1 MNKAIIFLLVFALY
15 LLCGCSVAVDKAE
28 LNSSSESS
36 SESESSLVPDV
47 ASEPSVSE
55 SSVSSEESSASSK
68 ASSAAS
74 EPPASS
80 KAPSSASS
88 APPSSASS
96 STKPPASSSSS
107 SKPSQKN
114 IKAPND
120 YYVSL
125 DYYLDSGFYGNR
137 ENAGLLSGTTIDPA
151 HIIPVYS
158 MKSSYDLMREQS
170 EVDAFLQDYDNGVSI
185 SDMCEQS
192 GTYYAALSDGNTAY
206 LELKNGV
213 LRVSAVG
220 GSPFKFDFP
229 SKVSNYD
236 GNAVSAKNLAVTRLL
251 RGILISDG
259 NKESFIVLES
269 LDPFDKKFKTNT
281 LYPISDIVEFIRNNK
296 DYGF

>member
-1 MNKAIIFLLVFALY
+1 MKRLILFLIVFALC
-15 LLCGCSVAVDKAE
+15 LFCGCTTSNNEEKQQ
-28 LNSSSESS
+28 NIISESI
-36 SESESSLVPDV
+36 SEVESSLSS
-47 ASEPSVSE
+47 ASIYE
-55 SSVSSEESSASSK
+55 SSVSSEPGSAVQSESS
-68 ASSAAS
+68 SA
-74 EPPASS
+74 PPQ
-80 KAPSSASS
+80 SSASS

-96 STKPPASSSSS
+96 SAKPPASSSSS

-137 ENAGLLSGTTIDPA
+137 ENAGLLSGATVDSEHIVPA
-151 HIIPVYS
+151 YS
-158 MKSSYDLMREQS
+158 LKPRYDLMREQS

-236 GNAVSAKNLAVTRLL
+236 GNATSAKYLLITRLL
-251 RGILISDG
+251 RGILVSDG
-259 NKESFIVLES
+259 SSESFIVLES

>member
-36 SESESSLVPDV
+36 SESEISLVPDV

-55 SSVSSEESSASSK
+55 SSVSSEESSVSSK

-88 APPSSASS
+88 TAQSPASS
-96 STKPPASSSSS
+96 SAASSSSS

-125 DYYLDSGFYGNR
+125 DYYLDSGFYGNK

-236 GNAVSAKNLAVTRLL
+236 GNATSAKYLLITRLL
-251 RGILISDG
+251 RGILVSDG
-259 NKESFIVLES
+259 SSESFIVLES
-269 LDPFDKKFKTNT
+269 LDPFDKKFKANT

>member
-1 MNKAIIFLLVFALY
+1 MKRLILFLIVFALC
-15 LLCGCSVAVDKAE
+15 LFCGCTTSNNEEKQQ
-28 LNSSSESS
+28 NSISESI
-36 SESESSLVPDV
+36 SEVESSLSS
-47 ASEPSVSE
+47 ASIYE
-55 SSVSSEESSASSK
+55 SSVSSEPGSAVQSESS
-68 ASSAAS
+68 SA
-74 EPPASS
+74 PPQ
-80 KAPSSASS
+80 SSASS

-96 STKPPASSSSS
+96 SAKPPASSSSS

-125 DYYLDSGFYGNR
+125 DYYLDSGFYANE
-137 ENAGLLSGTTIDPA
+137 ENAGLLSGATVDSE
-151 HIIPVYS
+151 HIVPTYS
-158 MKSSYDLMREQS
+158 LKPRYDLMREQS

-236 GNAVSAKNLAVTRLL
+236 GNATSAKYLLITRLL
-251 RGILISDG
+251 RGILVSDG
-259 NKESFIVLES
+259 NAESFIVLES

>member
-55 SSVSSEESSASSK
+55 SSVSSEESSVSSK

-80 KAPSSASS
+80 KAPS
-88 APPSSASS
+88 PASS
-96 STKPPASSSSS
+96 SAASSSSS

-125 DYYLDSGFYGNR
+125 DYYLDSGFYGNK
-137 ENAGLLSGTTIDPA
+137 ENAELLSGTTVDTA
-151 HIIPVYS
+151 RIIPVYS
-158 MKSSYDLMREQS
+158 MKSRYNLMREQS

-206 LELKNGV
+206 LELKNGI

-236 GNAVSAKNLAVTRLL
+236 GNATSAKYLLITRLL
-251 RGILISDG
+251 RGILVSNG
-259 NKESFIVLES
+259 SSESFIVLES

>member
-1 MNKAIIFLLVFALY
+1 MKRLILFLIVFALC
-15 LLCGCSVAVDKAE
+15 LFCGCTTSNNEEKQQ
-28 LNSSSESS
+28 NSISESI
-36 SESESSLVPDV
+36 SEVESSLSS
-47 ASEPSVSE
+47 ASIYE
-55 SSVSSEESSASSK
+55 SSVSSEPGSAVQSESS
-68 ASSAAS
+68 SA
-74 EPPASS
+74 PPQ
-80 KAPSSASS
+80 SSASS

-96 STKPPASSSSS
+96 SAKLPASSSSS

-125 DYYLDSGFYGNR
+125 DYYLDSGFYANE
-137 ENAGLLSGTTIDPA
+137 ENAGLLSGAAVDSEHIVPA
-151 HIIPVYS
+151 YS
-158 MKSSYDLMREQS
+158 LKPRYDLMREQS

-236 GNAVSAKNLAVTRLL
+236 GNATSAKYLLITRLL
-251 RGILISDG
+251 RGILVSDG
-259 NKESFIVLES
+259 SSESFIVLES

>member
-1 MNKAIIFLLVFALY
+1 MKRLILFLIVFALC
-15 LLCGCSVAVDKAE
+15 LFCGCTTSNNEEKQQNSISESISEVESSLSSASIYESYVSSEPGSAVQ
-28 LNSSSESS
+28 SESS
-36 SESESSLVPDV
+36 S
-47 ASEPSVSE
+47 A
-55 SSVSSEESSASSK
+55 
-68 ASSAAS
+68 
-74 EPPASS
+74 PPQ
-80 KAPSSASS
+80 SSASS

-96 STKPPASSSSS
+96 SANPPASSSSS

-125 DYYLDSGFYGNR
+125 DYYLDSGFYANE
-137 ENAGLLSGTTIDPA
+137 ENAGLLSGATVDSEHIVPA
-151 HIIPVYS
+151 YS
-158 MKSSYDLMREQS
+158 LKPHYDLMREQS

-236 GNAVSAKNLAVTRLL
+236 GNATSAKYLLITRLL
-251 RGILISDG
+251 RGILVSDG
-259 NKESFIVLES
+259 SSESFIVLES

>member
-1 MNKAIIFLLVFALY
+1 MKRLILFLIVFALC
-15 LLCGCSVAVDKAE
+15 LFCGCTTSNNEEKQQ
-28 LNSSSESS
+28 NSISESI
-36 SESESSLVPDV
+36 SEVESSLSS
-47 ASEPSVSE
+47 ASIYE
-55 SSVSSEESSASSK
+55 SSVSSEPGSAVQSESS
-68 ASSAAS
+68 SA
-74 EPPASS
+74 PPQ
-80 KAPSSASS
+80 SSASS

-96 STKPPASSSSS
+96 SANPPASSSSS

-120 YYVSL
+120 YYISL

-137 ENAGLLSGTTIDPA
+137 ENAGLLSGATVDSEHIVPA
-151 HIIPVYS
+151 YS
-158 MKSSYDLMREQS
+158 LKPRYDLMREQS

-236 GNAVSAKNLAVTRLL
+236 GNAVSAKNLAITRLL
-251 RGILISDG
+251 RGILVSDG
-259 NKESFIVLES
+259 NAESFIVLES

>member
-1 MNKAIIFLLVFALY
+1 MKRLILFLIVFALC
-15 LLCGCSVAVDKAE
+15 LFCGCTTSNNEEKQQ
-28 LNSSSESS
+28 NSTSESI
-36 SESESSLVPDV
+36 SEIESSLSS
-47 ASEPSVSE
+47 ASIYE
-55 SSVSSEESSASSK
+55 SSVSSEPGSAVQSESS
-68 ASSAAS
+68 SA
-74 EPPASS
+74 PPQ
-80 KAPSSASS
+80 SSASS
-88 APPSSASS
+88 APQSSASS
-96 STKPPASSSSS
+96 SAKPPASSSSS

-236 GNAVSAKNLAVTRLL
+236 GNATSAKYLLITRLL
-251 RGILISDG
+251 RGILVSDG
-259 NKESFIVLES
+259 SSESFIVLES

>member
-1 MNKAIIFLLVFALY
+1 MKRLILFLIVFALC
-15 LLCGCSVAVDKAE
+15 LFCGCTTSNNEEKQQ
-28 LNSSSESS
+28 NSISESI
-36 SESESSLVPDV
+36 SEVESSLSS
-47 ASEPSVSE
+47 ASIYE
-55 SSVSSEESSASSK
+55 SSVSSEPGSAVQSESS
-68 ASSAAS
+68 SA
-74 EPPASS
+74 PPQ
-80 KAPSSASS
+80 SSASS

-96 STKPPASSSSS
+96 SANPPASSSSS

-125 DYYLDSGFYGNR
+125 DYYLDSGFYGNK
-137 ENAGLLSGTTIDPA
+137 ENAGLLSGATVDSEHIVPA
-151 HIIPVYS
+151 YS
-158 MKSSYDLMREQS
+158 LKPRYDLMREQS

-236 GNAVSAKNLAVTRLL
+236 GNATSAKYLLITRLL
-251 RGILISDG
+251 RGILVSDG
-259 NKESFIVLES
+259 SSESFIVLES

>member
-1 MNKAIIFLLVFALY
+1 MKRLILFLIVFALC
-15 LLCGCSVAVDKAE
+15 LFCGCTTSNNEEKQQ
-28 LNSSSESS
+28 NSISESI
-36 SESESSLVPDV
+36 SEVESSLSS
-47 ASEPSVSE
+47 ASIYE
-55 SSVSSEESSASSK
+55 SSVSSEPGSAVQSESS
-68 ASSAAS
+68 SA
-74 EPPASS
+74 PPQ
-80 KAPSSASS
+80 SSASS

-96 STKPPASSSSS
+96 SANPPASSSSS

-137 ENAGLLSGTTIDPA
+137 ENAGLLSGATVDSEHIVPA
-151 HIIPVYS
+151 YS
-158 MKSSYDLMREQS
+158 LKPRYDLMREQS

-236 GNAVSAKNLAVTRLL
+236 GNATSAKYLLITRLL
-251 RGILISDG
+251 RGILVSDG
-259 NKESFIVLES
+259 SSESFIVLES

-281 LYPISDIVEFIRNNK
+281 LYPISDIVEFIRNNQ

>member
-1 MNKAIIFLLVFALY
+1 MKRLILFLIVFALC
-15 LLCGCSVAVDKAE
+15 LFCGCTTSNNEEKQQNSISESISEVESSLSSASIYESYVSSEPGSAVQ
-28 LNSSSESS
+28 SESS
-36 SESESSLVPDV
+36 S
-47 ASEPSVSE
+47 A
-55 SSVSSEESSASSK
+55 
-68 ASSAAS
+68 
-74 EPPASS
+74 PPQ
-80 KAPSSASS
+80 SSASS

-96 STKPPASSSSS
+96 SAKPPASSSSS

-137 ENAGLLSGTTIDPA
+137 ENAGLLSGATVDSEHIVPA
-151 HIIPVYS
+151 YS
-158 MKSSYDLMREQS
+158 LKPRYDLMREQS

-236 GNAVSAKNLAVTRLL
+236 GNAVSAKNLAITRLL
-251 RGILISDG
+251 RGILVSDG
-259 NKESFIVLES
+259 SSESFIVLES

-281 LYPISDIVEFIRNNK
+281 LYPISDIVEFIRKNK

>member
-36 SESESSLVPDV
+36 SELESSLVPDV

-55 SSVSSEESSASSK
+55 SSVSSEESSVSSK

-74 EPPASS
+74 KPPASS

-88 APPSSASS
+88 TAQSPASS
-96 STKPPASSSSS
+96 SAASSSSS

-236 GNAVSAKNLAVTRLL
+236 GSATSAKYLLITRLL
-251 RGILISDG
+251 RGILVSDG
-259 NKESFIVLES
+259 SSESFIVLES

>member
-1 MNKAIIFLLVFALY
+1 MKRLILFLIVFALC
-15 LLCGCSVAVDKAE
+15 LFCGCTTSNNEEKQQ
-28 LNSSSESS
+28 NSISESI
-36 SESESSLVPDV
+36 SEVESSLSS
-47 ASEPSVSE
+47 ASIYE
-55 SSVSSEESSASSK
+55 SSVSSEPGSAVQSESS
-68 ASSAAS
+68 SA
-74 EPPASS
+74 PPQ
-80 KAPSSASS
+80 SSASS

-96 STKPPASSSSS
+96 SANPPASSSSS

-125 DYYLDSGFYGNR
+125 DYYLDSGFYGNK
-137 ENAGLLSGTTIDPA
+137 ENAELLSGTTVDTA
-151 HIIPVYS
+151 RIIPVYS
-158 MKSSYDLMREQS
+158 MKSSYDLMREQP

-236 GNAVSAKNLAVTRLL
+236 GNATSAKYLLITRLL
-251 RGILISDG
+251 RGILVSDG
-259 NKESFIVLES
+259 SSESFIVLES

>member
-55 SSVSSEESSASSK
+55 SSVSSEESSVSSK

-88 APPSSASS
+88 TAQSPASS
-96 STKPPASSSSS
+96 SAASSSSS

-125 DYYLDSGFYGNR
+125 DYYLDSGFYGNK
-137 ENAGLLSGTTIDPA
+137 ENAELLSGTTVDTA
-151 HIIPVYS
+151 RIIPVYS
-158 MKSSYDLMREQS
+158 MKSRYNLMREQS
-170 EVDAFLQDYDNGVSI
+170 EVDAFLQDYDNGYVRTKWYLLCRAFRRKHS
-185 SDMCEQS
+185 
-192 GTYYAALSDGNTAY
+192 LSRT
-206 LELKNGV
+206 EK
-213 LRVSAVG
+213 RRSPHIG
-220 GSPFKFDFP
+220 GW
-229 SKVSNYD
+229 
-236 GNAVSAKNLAVTRLL
+236 R
-251 RGILISDG
+251 
-259 NKESFIVLES
+259 
-269 LDPFDKKFKTNT
+269 
-281 LYPISDIVEFIRNNK
+281 
-296 DYGF
+296 

>member
-1 MNKAIIFLLVFALY
+1 MKRLILFLIVFALC
-15 LLCGCSVAVDKAE
+15 LFCGCTTSNNEEKQQ
-28 LNSSSESS
+28 NSISESI
-36 SESESSLVPDV
+36 SEVESSLSS
-47 ASEPSVSE
+47 ASIYE
-55 SSVSSEESSASSK
+55 SSVSSEPGSAVQSESS
-68 ASSAAS
+68 SA
-74 EPPASS
+74 PPQ
-80 KAPSSASS
+80 SSASS

-96 STKPPASSSSS
+96 SAKPPASSSSS

-137 ENAGLLSGTTIDPA
+137 ENAGLLSGAAVDSEHIVPA
-151 HIIPVYS
+151 YS
-158 MKSSYDLMREQS
+158 LKPRYDLMREQS

-236 GNAVSAKNLAVTRLL
+236 GNATSAKYLLITRLL
-251 RGILISDG
+251 RGILVSDG
-259 NKESFIVLES
+259 SSESFIVLES

-281 LYPISDIVEFIRNNK
+281 LYPISDIVEFIRKNK

>member
-1 MNKAIIFLLVFALY
+1 MKRLILFLIVFALC
-15 LLCGCSVAVDKAE
+15 LFCGCTTSNNEEKQQ
-28 LNSSSESS
+28 NSISESISEVENSLS
-36 SESESSLVPDV
+36 S
-47 ASEPSVSE
+47 ASIYE
-55 SSVSSEESSASSK
+55 SSVSSEPGSAVQSESS
-68 ASSAAS
+68 SA
-74 EPPASS
+74 PPQ
-80 KAPSSASS
+80 SSASS

-96 STKPPASSSSS
+96 SANPPASSSSS

-125 DYYLDSGFYGNR
+125 DYYLDSGFYGNK
-137 ENAGLLSGTTIDPA
+137 ENAGLLSGATVDSEHIVPA
-151 HIIPVYS
+151 YS
-158 MKSSYDLMREQS
+158 LKPRYDLMREQS

-236 GNAVSAKNLAVTRLL
+236 GNATSAKYLLITRLL
-251 RGILISDG
+251 RGILVSDG
-259 NKESFIVLES
+259 SSESFIVLES

-281 LYPISDIVEFIRNNK
+281 LYPISDIVEFIRKNK

>member
-1 MNKAIIFLLVFALY
+1 MKRLILFLIVFALC
-15 LLCGCSVAVDKAE
+15 LFCGCTTSNNEEKQQ
-28 LNSSSESS
+28 NSISESI
-36 SESESSLVPDV
+36 SEVESSLSS
-47 ASEPSVSE
+47 ASIYE
-55 SSVSSEESSASSK
+55 SSVSSEPGSAVQSKSSSA
-68 ASSAAS
+68 
-74 EPPASS
+74 PPQ
-80 KAPSSASS
+80 SSASS

-96 STKPPASSSSS
+96 SANPPASSSSS

-137 ENAGLLSGTTIDPA
+137 ENAGLLSGATVDSEHIVPA
-151 HIIPVYS
+151 YS
-158 MKSSYDLMREQS
+158 LKPRYDLMREQS

-236 GNAVSAKNLAVTRLL
+236 GNATSAKYLLITRLL
-251 RGILISDG
+251 RGILVSDG
-259 NKESFIVLES
+259 SSESFIVLES

>member
-1 MNKAIIFLLVFALY
+1 MKRLILFLIVFALC
-15 LLCGCSVAVDKAE
+15 LFCGCTTSNNEEKQQ
-28 LNSSSESS
+28 NSISESI
-36 SESESSLVPDV
+36 SEVESSLSS
-47 ASEPSVSE
+47 ASIYE
-55 SSVSSEESSASSK
+55 SSVSSEPGSAVQSESS
-68 ASSAAS
+68 SA
-74 EPPASS
+74 PPQ
-80 KAPSSASS
+80 SSASS

-96 STKPPASSSSS
+96 SANPPASSSSS

-137 ENAGLLSGTTIDPA
+137 ENAGLLSGATVDSEHIVPA
-151 HIIPVYS
+151 YS
-158 MKSSYDLMREQS
+158 LKPRYDLMREQS

-213 LRVSAVG
+213 LRVSTVG

-236 GNAVSAKNLAVTRLL
+236 GNAVSAKNLAITRLL
-251 RGILISDG
+251 RGILVSDG
-259 NKESFIVLES
+259 SSESFIVLES

>member
-1 MNKAIIFLLVFALY
+1 MKRLILFLIVFALC
-15 LLCGCSVAVDKAE
+15 LFCGCTTSNNEEKQQ
-28 LNSSSESS
+28 NSISESI
-36 SESESSLVPDV
+36 SEVESSLSS
-47 ASEPSVSE
+47 ASIYE
-55 SSVSSEESSASSK
+55 SSVSSEPGSAIQSESS
-68 ASSAAS
+68 SA
-74 EPPASS
+74 PPQ
-80 KAPSSASS
+80 SSASS

-96 STKPPASSSSS
+96 STKPPAAASSSAP
-107 SKPSQKN
+107 KPSQN
-114 IKAPND
+114 TAKAPD
-120 YYVSL
+120 GYYASL
-125 DYYLDSGFYGNR
+125 DYYLDSGFYANE
-137 ENAGLLSGTTIDPA
+137 ENAGLLSGATVDSEHIVPA
-151 HIIPVYS
+151 YS
-158 MKSSYDLMREQS
+158 LKPRYDLMREQS

-236 GNAVSAKNLAVTRLL
+236 GNAVSAKNLAITRLL

-259 NKESFIVLES
+259 NAESFIVLEAYE
-269 LDPFDKKFKTNT
+269 PFSAEFKQNT
-281 LYPISDIVEFIRNNK
+281 LYPISDIVEFIRKNK

>member
-1 MNKAIIFLLVFALY
+1 MKRLILFLIVFALC
-15 LLCGCSVAVDKAE
+15 LFCGCTTSNNEEKQQ
-28 LNSSSESS
+28 NSISESI
-36 SESESSLVPDV
+36 SEVESSLSS
-47 ASEPSVSE
+47 ASIYE
-55 SSVSSEESSASSK
+55 SSVSSEPGSAVQSESPSAPSQSSASST
-68 ASSAAS
+68 
-74 EPPASS
+74 
-80 KAPSSASS
+80 
-88 APPSSASS
+88 PPSSASS
-96 STKPPASSSSS
+96 SANPPASSSSS
-107 SKPSQKN
+107 APKPSQN
-114 IKAPND
+114 TAKAPD
-120 YYVSL
+120 GYYASL

-137 ENAGLLSGTTIDPA
+137 ENAGLLSGATVDSEHIVPA
-151 HIIPVYS
+151 YS
-158 MKSSYDLMREQS
+158 LKPRYDLMREQS

-236 GNAVSAKNLAVTRLL
+236 GNATSAKYLLITRLL
-251 RGILISDG
+251 RGILVSDG
-259 NKESFIVLES
+259 SSESFIVLES

>member
-15 LLCGCSVAVDKAE
+15 LLCGCSVAVDKAD

-36 SESESSLVPDV
+36 SESESLLVPDV

-55 SSVSSEESSASSK
+55 SSVSSEESSVSSK

-80 KAPSSASS
+80 KAPS
-88 APPSSASS
+88 PASS
-96 STKPPASSSSS
+96 SAASSSSS

-125 DYYLDSGFYGNR
+125 DYYLDSGFYGNK
-137 ENAGLLSGTTIDPA
+137 ENAELLSGTTVDTA
-151 HIIPVYS
+151 RIIPVYS
-158 MKSSYDLMREQS
+158 MKSRYNLMREQS

-259 NKESFIVLES
+259 NEESFIVLES

-281 LYPISDIVEFIRNNK
+281 LYPLSDIVEFIRNNK

>member
-1 MNKAIIFLLVFALY
+1 MKRLILFLIVFALC
-15 LLCGCSVAVDKAE
+15 LFCGCTTSNNEEKQQ
-28 LNSSSESS
+28 NSISESI
-36 SESESSLVPDV
+36 SEVESSLSS
-47 ASEPSVSE
+47 ASIYE
-55 SSVSSEESSASSK
+55 SSVSSEPGSAVQSESS
-68 ASSAAS
+68 SA
-74 EPPASS
+74 PPQ
-80 KAPSSASS
+80 SSASS

-96 STKPPASSSSS
+96 SAKPPASSSSS

-137 ENAGLLSGTTIDPA
+137 ENAGLLSGAAVDSEHIVPA
-151 HIIPVYS
+151 YS
-158 MKSSYDLMREQS
+158 LKPHYDLMREQS

-236 GNAVSAKNLAVTRLL
+236 GNVTSAKYLLITRLL
-251 RGILISDG
+251 RGILVSDG
-259 NKESFIVLES
+259 SSESFIVLES

>member
-1 MNKAIIFLLVFALY
+1 MKRLILFLIVFALC
-15 LLCGCSVAVDKAE
+15 LFCGCTTSNNEEKQQ
-28 LNSSSESS
+28 NSISESI
-36 SESESSLVPDV
+36 SEVESSLSS
-47 ASEPSVSE
+47 ASIYE
-55 SSVSSEESSASSK
+55 SSVSSEPGSAVQSESSSAPPQSSASST
-68 ASSAAS
+68 
-74 EPPASS
+74 
-80 KAPSSASS
+80 
-88 APPSSASS
+88 PPSSASS
-96 STKPPASSSSS
+96 SAKPPASSSSS

-137 ENAGLLSGTTIDPA
+137 ENAGLLSGATVDSE
-151 HIIPVYS
+151 HIVPTYS
-158 MKSSYDLMREQS
+158 LKPRYDLMREQS

-236 GNAVSAKNLAVTRLL
+236 GNATSAKYLLITRLL
-251 RGILISDG
+251 RGILVSDG
-259 NKESFIVLES
+259 NAESFIVLEAYE
-269 LDPFDKKFKTNT
+269 PFSAEFKQNT
-281 LYPISDIVEFIRNNK
+281 LYPISDIVEFIRKNK

>member
-28 LNSSSESS
+28 LNSSFESS

-47 ASEPSVSE
+47 ASVPSVSE
-55 SSVSSEESSASSK
+55 SSVSSEESSVSSK

-74 EPPASS
+74 EPPTSS

-88 APPSSASS
+88 TAQSPASS
-96 STKPPASSSSS
+96 SAASSSSS

-125 DYYLDSGFYGNR
+125 DYYLDSGFYGNK
-137 ENAGLLSGTTIDPA
+137 ENAELLSGTTVDTA
-151 HIIPVYS
+151 RIIPVYS

-236 GNAVSAKNLAVTRLL
+236 GNATSAKYLLITRLL
-251 RGILISDG
+251 RGILVSDG
-259 NKESFIVLES
+259 SSESFIVLES

>member
-1 MNKAIIFLLVFALY
+1 MKRLILFLIVFALC
-15 LLCGCSVAVDKAE
+15 LFCGCTTSNNEEKQQ
-28 LNSSSESS
+28 NSISESI
-36 SESESSLVPDV
+36 SEVESSLSS
-47 ASEPSVSE
+47 ASIYE
-55 SSVSSEESSASSK
+55 SSVSSEPGSAVQSESS
-68 ASSAAS
+68 SA
-74 EPPASS
+74 PPQ
-80 KAPSSASS
+80 SSASS

-96 STKPPASSSSS
+96 SAKPPASSSSS

-125 DYYLDSGFYGNR
+125 DYYLDSGFYANE
-137 ENAGLLSGTTIDPA
+137 ENAGLLSGATVDSE
-151 HIIPVYS
+151 HIVPTYS
-158 MKSSYDLMREQS
+158 LKPRYDLMREQS

-236 GNAVSAKNLAVTRLL
+236 GNATSAKYLLITRLL
-251 RGILISDG
+251 RGILVSDG
-259 NKESFIVLES
+259 SSESFIVLES

>member
-36 SESESSLVPDV
+36 SESESLLVPDV

-55 SSVSSEESSASSK
+55 SSVSSEESSVSSK

-80 KAPSSASS
+80 KAPS
-88 APPSSASS
+88 
-96 STKPPASSSSS
+96 PASSSAASS
-107 SKPSQKN
+107 FASNPPQKE

-137 ENAGLLSGTTIDPA
+137 ENAGLLSGATVDSEHIVPA
-151 HIIPVYS
+151 YS
-158 MKSSYDLMREQS
+158 LKPRYDLMREQS

-259 NKESFIVLES
+259 NEESFIVLES

>member
-55 SSVSSEESSASSK
+55 SSVSSEESSVSSK

-74 EPPASS
+74 KPPATS

-88 APPSSASS
+88 TAQSPASS
-96 STKPPASSSSS
+96 SAASSSSS

-236 GNAVSAKNLAVTRLL
+236 GIATSAKYLLITRLL
-251 RGILISDG
+251 RGILVSDG
-259 NKESFIVLES
+259 SSESFIVLES

>member
-1 MNKAIIFLLVFALY
+1 MKRLILFLIVFALC
-15 LLCGCSVAVDKAE
+15 LFCGCTTSNNEEKQQ
-28 LNSSSESS
+28 NSISESI
-36 SESESSLVPDV
+36 SEVESSLSS
-47 ASEPSVSE
+47 ASIYE
-55 SSVSSEESSASSK
+55 SSVSSEPGSAVQSESS
-68 ASSAAS
+68 SA
-74 EPPASS
+74 PPQ
-80 KAPSSASS
+80 SSASS

-96 STKPPASSSSS
+96 SAKPPASSSSS

-125 DYYLDSGFYGNR
+125 DYYLDSGFYGNK
-137 ENAGLLSGTTIDPA
+137 ENAGLLSGATVDSEHIVPA
-151 HIIPVYS
+151 YS
-158 MKSSYDLMREQS
+158 LKPRYDLMREQS

-236 GNAVSAKNLAVTRLL
+236 GNATSAKYLLITRLL
-251 RGILISDG
+251 RGILVSDG
-259 NKESFIVLES
+259 SSESFIVLES

>member
-1 MNKAIIFLLVFALY
+1 MKRLILFLIVFALC
-15 LLCGCSVAVDKAE
+15 LFCGCTTSNNEEKQQ
-28 LNSSSESS
+28 NSISESI
-36 SESESSLVPDV
+36 SEVESSLSS
-47 ASEPSVSE
+47 ASIYE
-55 SSVSSEESSASSK
+55 SSVSSEPGSAVQSESS
-68 ASSAAS
+68 SA
-74 EPPASS
+74 PPQ
-80 KAPSSASS
+80 SSASS
-88 APPSSASS
+88 APKSSASS
-96 STKPPASSSSS
+96 SAKPPASSSSS

-125 DYYLDSGFYGNR
+125 DYYLDSGFYGNK
-137 ENAGLLSGTTIDPA
+137 ENAELLSGTTVDTA
-151 HIIPVYS
+151 RIIPVYS
-158 MKSSYDLMREQS
+158 MKSRYNLMREQS

-259 NKESFIVLES
+259 NEESFIVLEAYK
-269 LDPFDKKFKTNT
+269 PFSSEFKPNT
-281 LYPISDIVEFIRNNK
+281 LYPVSDIVEFIRKNK

>member
-1 MNKAIIFLLVFALY
+1 MKRLILFLIVFALC
-15 LLCGCSVAVDKAE
+15 LFCGCTTSNNEEKQQ
-28 LNSSSESS
+28 NSISESI
-36 SESESSLVPDV
+36 SEVESSLSS
-47 ASEPSVSE
+47 ASIYE
-55 SSVSSEESSASSK
+55 SSVSSEPGSAVQSESS
-68 ASSAAS
+68 SA
-74 EPPASS
+74 PPQ
-80 KAPSSASS
+80 SSASS

-96 STKPPASSSSS
+96 SAKLPASSSSS

-125 DYYLDSGFYGNR
+125 DYYLDSGFYANE
-137 ENAGLLSGTTIDPA
+137 ENAGLLSGATVDSEYIVP
-151 HIIPVYS
+151 IYS
-158 MKSSYDLMREQS
+158 LKPRYDLMREQS

-236 GNAVSAKNLAVTRLL
+236 GNATSAKYLLITRLL
-251 RGILISDG
+251 RGILVSDG
-259 NKESFIVLES
+259 NAESFIVLEAYE
-269 LDPFDKKFKTNT
+269 PFSAEFKQNT
-281 LYPISDIVEFIRNNK
+281 LYPISDIVEFIRKNK

>member
-1 MNKAIIFLLVFALY
+1 MKRLILCLIVFALC
-15 LLCGCSVAVDKAE
+15 LFCGCTTSNNEEKQQ
-28 LNSSSESS
+28 NSISESI
-36 SESESSLVPDV
+36 SEVESSLSS
-47 ASEPSVSE
+47 ASIYE
-55 SSVSSEESSASSK
+55 SSVSSEPGSAVQSESS
-68 ASSAAS
+68 SA
-74 EPPASS
+74 PPQ
-80 KAPSSASS
+80 SSASS

-96 STKPPASSSSS
+96 SANPPASSSSS

-137 ENAGLLSGTTIDPA
+137 ENAGLLSGAAVDSEHIVPA
-151 HIIPVYS
+151 YS
-158 MKSSYDLMREQS
+158 LKPRYDLMREQS

-236 GNAVSAKNLAVTRLL
+236 GNATSAKYLLITRLL
-251 RGILISDG
+251 RGILVSDG
-259 NKESFIVLES
+259 SSESFIVLES

>member
-1 MNKAIIFLLVFALY
+1 MKRLILFLIVFALC
-15 LLCGCSVAVDKAE
+15 LFCGCTTSNNEEKQQ
-28 LNSSSESS
+28 NSISESI
-36 SESESSLVPDV
+36 SEVESSLSS
-47 ASEPSVSE
+47 ASIYE
-55 SSVSSEESSASSK
+55 SSVSSEPGSAVQSESS
-68 ASSAAS
+68 SA
-74 EPPASS
+74 PPQ
-80 KAPSSASS
+80 SSASS

-96 STKPPASSSSS
+96 SANPPASSSSS

-137 ENAGLLSGTTIDPA
+137 ENAGLLSGAAVDSEHIVPA
-151 HIIPVYS
+151 YS
-158 MKSSYDLMREQS
+158 LKPRYDLMREQS

-236 GNAVSAKNLAVTRLL
+236 GNATSTKYLLITRLL
-251 RGILISDG
+251 RGILVSDG
-259 NKESFIVLES
+259 SSESFIVLES

>member
-55 SSVSSEESSASSK
+55 SSVSSEESSVSSK

-88 APPSSASS
+88 SA
-96 STKPPASSSSS
+96 ASSSSS

-125 DYYLDSGFYGNR
+125 DYYLDSGFYGNK
-137 ENAGLLSGTTIDPA
+137 ENAELLSGTTVDTA

-229 SKVSNYD
+229 SKVSNYE
-236 GNAVSAKNLAVTRLL
+236 GNATSAKYLLITRLL
-251 RGILISDG
+251 RGILVSDG
-259 NKESFIVLES
+259 SSESFIVLES